1 MNKFYTILLIT
12 VIIGCNSSGSISIE
26 SLIENKD
33 LDELKK
39 RKNEYVNAMNAMKV
53 ELNEINSGIAFLDEN
68 ERLTLVSKYE
78 IKEQVFTSYIEAQ
91 ANLKTRKNILILPEF
106 QGTLEKIYVDEGQN
120 VSKGKL
126 LAEIND
132 SGLKEQLDQLI
143 IQRDFAKEN
152 YERIQRLWEN
162 NIGSEIQ
169 FLKSKSDF
177 ESIQKGVDQMRDML
191 SKTKIYAP
199 FTGVVDEI
207 IANQGSN
214 LIPGVTNILRLV
226 NLENVYAEA
235 FVSEKYISSISNS
248 TEALVKIPLLNKEIR
263 SEVTQ
268 TGNFIDPNNR
278 TFRIEIPVDN
288 TDRRIK
294 QNLDAKIMINTYK
307 KDNAVVIP
315 LRIIR
320 EDSEGKNYIYVMDE
334 DKKDGVYITRK
345 SVIKIGNKSNT
356 DAEVIEGLDFGEI
369 IVLEGANLVE
379 DLQRVKL
386 INYNE

>member
-1 MNKFYTILLIT
+1 MNKFYTILLTT
-12 VIIGCNSSGSISIE
+12 VIIGCNSSGSTSIE

-39 RKNEYVNAMNAMKV
+39 RKDEYVNAMNAMKV

-226 NLENVYAEA
+226 NLDDVYAEA
-235 FVSEKYISSISNS
+235 FVSEKYISSISNG
-248 TEALVKIPLLNKEIR
+248 TEALVKIPLLNKEIQ

-294 QNLDAKIMINTYK
+294 QNLDAKILINTYK
-307 KDNAVVIP
+307 KDNAVVVP

-345 SVIKIGNKSNT
+345 AVIKIGNKSNT
-356 DAEVIEGLDFGEI
+356 DAEVIEGLNFGEI

-386 INYNE
+386 IN

>member
-1 MNKFYTILLIT
+1 MNKLYTILLIT
-12 VIIGCNSSGSISIE
+12 VIIGCNSSGNISVE

-39 RKNEYVNAMNAMKV
+39 RKDEYVNAMNAMKV

-106 QGTLEKIYVDEGQN
+106 QGTLEKIFVDEGQN

-214 LIPGVTNILRLV
+214 LIPGITNILRLV
-226 NLENVYAEA
+226 NLEDVYAEA
-235 FVSEKYISSISNS
+235 FVSEKYISSISNG
-248 TEALVKIPLLNKEIR
+248 TEALVKIPLLNKEIQ

-294 QNLDAKIMINTYK
+294 QNLDAKILINTYK
-307 KDNAVVIP
+307 KDNAIVVP

-345 SVIKIGNKSNT
+345 AVIKIGNKSNT
-356 DAEVIEGLDFGEI
+356 DAEVIEGLNFGEI

-386 INYNE
+386 IN

>member
-12 VIIGCNSSGSISIE
+12 VIIGCNSSGSTSIE

-39 RKNEYVNAMNAMKV
+39 RKDEYVNAMNAMKV

-226 NLENVYAEA
+226 NLDDVYAEA
-235 FVSEKYISSISNS
+235 FVSEKYISSISNG
-248 TEALVKIPLLNKEIR
+248 TEALVKIPLLNKEIQ

-288 TDRRIK
+288 SDRRIK
-294 QNLDAKIMINTYK
+294 QNLDAKILINTYK
-307 KDNAVVIP
+307 KDNAVVVP

-320 EDSEGKNYIYVMDE
+320 EDAEGKNYIYVMDE

-345 SVIKIGNKSNT
+345 AVIKIGNKSNT
-356 DAEVIEGLDFGEI
+356 DAEVIEGLNFGEI

-386 INYNE
+386 IN

>member
-1 MNKFYTILLIT
+1 MNKFFTILLIT
-12 VIIGCNSSGSISIE
+12 VIIGCNSSGNISIE

-39 RKNEYVNAMNAMKV
+39 RKDEYVDTMNAMKL

-78 IKEQVFTSYIEAQ
+78 IKEQVFSSYIEAQ

-106 QGTLEKIYVDEGQN
+106 QGTLEKIFVKEGQN
-120 VSKGKL
+120 VLKGKL

-132 SGLKEQLDQLI
+132 SGLKDQLDQLI

-207 IANQGSN
+207 IANPGSN
-214 LIPGVTNILRLV
+214 LIPGVTNVLRLV
-226 NLENVYAEA
+226 NLEDVYAEA
-235 FVSEKYISSISNS
+235 FVSEKYISSIKNG
-248 TEALVKIPLLNKEIR
+248 TEAIVKIPLLNKEIK
-263 SEVTQ
+263 SAVTQ

-278 TFRIEIPVDN
+278 TFRIEIPVEN
-288 TDRRIK
+288 SDRRIK
-294 QNLDAKIMINTYK
+294 QNLDAKIRINTYK
-307 KDNAVVIP
+307 KDNALVIP

-320 EDSEGKNYIYVMDE
+320 EDAEGKNYIYIMDE
-334 DKKDGVYITRK
+334 DKKDGVFITRK
-345 SVIKIGNKSNT
+345 AVIKIGNKSNT
-356 DAEVIEGLDFGEI
+356 DAEVLEGLNSGEI

-386 INYNE
+386 IN

>member
-12 VIIGCNSSGSISIE
+12 VIIGCNSSGSTSIE

-39 RKNEYVNAMNAMKV
+39 RKDEYVNAMNAMKV

-106 QGTLEKIYVDEGQN
+106 QGTLEKIYVDEGQS

-132 SGLKEQLDQLI
+132 SGLKDQLDQLI

-152 YERIQRLWEN
+152 YERIQRLWKN

-199 FTGVVDEI
+199 FTGVIDEI

-226 NLENVYAEA
+226 NLDDVYAEA
-235 FVSEKYISSISNS
+235 FVSEKYISSISNG
-248 TEALVKIPLLNKEIR
+248 TEALVKIPLLNKEIQ
-263 SEVTQ
+263 SKITQ

-288 TDRRIK
+288 SDRRIK
-294 QNLDAKIMINTYK
+294 QNLDAKILINTYK
-307 KDNAVVIP
+307 KDNAVVVP

-320 EDSEGKNYIYVMDE
+320 EDAEGKNYIYVMDE

-345 SVIKIGNKSNT
+345 AVIKIGNKSNT
-356 DAEVIEGLDFGEI
+356 DAEVIEGLNFGEI

-386 INYNE
+386 IN